1 MIALETK
8 TPSLRSASPTAK
20 KASLP
25 YSGAHL
31 APPIDETWNQKGLP
45 CGRPWCASSGIRWL
59 RYPPDPSQTAMAP

>member
-31 APPIDETWNQKGLP
+31 APPIDETWNQKG
-45 CGRPWCASSGIRWL
+45 
-59 RYPPDPSQTAMAP
+59 PPVWEALVCFFGYSLTQIPA